1 MLNFFNKGANM
12 KKNSFSNLRKFV
24 APEYVYGIG
33 SRKLIA
39 QFAKNFALSKV
50 MLVTDDGVKNAS
62 WSDEIVKILNDTN
75 IQTFVYDDVSPNPRD
90 FQVMKGAKVFQENQC
105 DSIVAIGGGSVMD
118 CAKGIGIVVSNQKDI
133 LEFEGVDKVDVPA
146 PPLICIPT
154 TAGTSADVSQ
164 FCIITDTK
172 RHVKIAIISKMT
184 IPDVALID
192 PETTL
197 TMPEHLTVETGLD
210 ALTHAIEAFVS
221 TAHSP
226 MTDLNSLEAIKIII
240 DTLPKVYENPE
251 DIQLREHMMLGS
263 LYAGLAF
270 SNASL
275 GAVHAM
281 AHSLGGLKDL
291 PHGLCNTILLDKV
304 IDYNFDSATSRY
316 RKIADIFN
324 INASQAGDSFV
335 KKDIMKFLK
344 DVKQNLNVD
353 KSLSQLGLVKN
364 DIAPLSLN
372 ASKDACLITNPK
384 KTTNID
390 LERIYEQSI

>member
-1 MLNFFNKGANM
+1 MDT
-12 KKNSFSNLRKFV
+12 SNYLSKLRKFV
-24 APEYVYGIG
+24 APEYIYGLG
-33 SRKLIA
+33 SRKLVTRY
-39 QFAKNFALSKV
+39 AKNFGLSKIL
-50 MLVTDDGVKNAS
+50 LVSDSGVKNAG
-62 WSDEIVKILNDTN
+62 WAEEIEKLLNEEGIETIL
-75 IQTFVYDDVSPNPRD
+75 YDYVSPNPRD
-90 FQVMKGAKVFQENQC
+90 YEVMDGAKLFFEENC

-118 CAKGIGIVVSNQKDI
+118 CAKGIGIVVSNGEHI
-133 LEFEGVDKVDVPA
+133 LKFEGVDKVEIPA

-164 FCIITDTK
+164 FCIVTDT
-172 RHVKIAIISKMT
+172 RRLLKIAIISKMT

-197 TMPEHLTVETGLD
+197 TMPKELTIETGLD
-210 ALTHAIEAFVS
+210 ALTHAIEAYVS
-221 TAHSP
+221 NANSP

-240 DTLPKVYENPE
+240 DTLPKVYKEPE
-251 DIQLREHMMLGS
+251 KFEYRDKMMLGS

-304 IDYNFDSATSRY
+304 IDYNFDATSNRY

-324 INASQAGDSFV
+324 LKANQAGDSFV
-335 KKDIMKFLK
+335 KTDIIKFLK
-344 DVKQNLNVD
+344 DIKQQLGVD
-353 KSLSQLGLVKN
+353 KRLSELGLKN
-364 DIAPLSLN
+364 KEIPSLALN
-372 ASKDACLITNPK
+372 AYQDACIATNPK
-384 KTTNID
+384 KVTNIEI
-390 LERIYEQSI
+390 ERIYEQSI

>member
-1 MLNFFNKGANM
+1 MNQNNI
-12 KKNSFSNLRKFV
+12 SSLRKFV

-39 QFAKNFALSKV
+39 QFAKNFSLNKV
-50 MLVTDDGVKNAS
+50 MLVTDEGVKNAS
-62 WSDEIVKILNDTN
+62 WSDEIQTILNQAG
-75 IQTFVYDDVSPNPRD
+75 IQTVIYDDVLPNPRD
-90 FQVMKGAKVFQENQC
+90 YQVMNGAAIFKNEQC
-105 DSIVAIGGGSVMD
+105 DSIVAVGGGSVMD
-118 CAKGIGIVVSNQKDI
+118 CAKGIGIVASNHQHI
-133 LEFEGVDKVDVPA
+133 LEFEGVDKVDIPA

-172 RHVKIAIISKMT
+172 RKVKIAIVSKMT

-197 TMPEHLTVETGLD
+197 SMPEHLTVETGLD

-221 TAHSP
+221 NAHSP
-226 MTDLNSLEAIKIII
+226 MTDLNALEAIKLIKQ
-240 DTLPKVYENPE
+240 TLPKVYKDPEN
-251 DIQLREHMMLGS
+251 IQLREKMMLGS

-304 IDYNFDSATSRY
+304 INYNFDAASSRY
-316 RKIADIFN
+316 REVAKLFELN
-324 INASQAGDSFV
+324 GSQAGDSFV
-335 KKDIMKFLK
+335 KQDMMKFLK
-344 DVKQNLNVD
+344 DLKQSLQVD
-353 KSLSQLGLVKN
+353 IPLGKLGLEQKDISPLSQ
-364 DIAPLSLN
+364 N
-372 ASKDACLITNPK
+372 AYKDACIITNPK
-384 KTTNID
+384 KINTTD
-390 LERIYEQSI
+390 LERLYEQSI

>member
-1 MLNFFNKGANM
+1 M

-50 MLVTDDGVKNAS
+50 MLVTDEGVKNAS
-62 WSDEIVKILNDTN
+62 WSDEIQKILKEAN
-75 IQTFVYDDVSPNPRD
+75 IQTVIYDDVSPNPRD
-90 FQVMKGAKVFQENQC
+90 FQVMNGAKIFQEEFC
-105 DSIVAIGGGSVMD
+105 DSVIAVGGGSVMD
-118 CAKGIGIVVSNQKDI
+118 CAKGIGIVVSNGKHI
-133 LEFEGVDKVDVPA
+133 LEFEGVDKVEIPA

-172 RHVKIAIISKMT
+172 RLVKIAIVSKMT

-197 TMPEHLTVETGLD
+197 TMPENLTIETGLD

-221 TAHSP
+221 NAHSP
-226 MTDLNSLEAIKIII
+226 MTDLNSLEAIKLITT
-240 DTLPKVYENPE
+240 TLPKVYENPE
-251 DIQLREHMMLGS
+251 DMALREKMMLGS

-304 IDYNFDSATSRY
+304 INYNFDSASSRY
-316 RKIADIFN
+316 RKIADIFELN
-324 INASQAGDSFV
+324 SSQAGDSFV
-335 KKDIMKFLK
+335 KEDIIKFLK
-344 DVKQNLNVD
+344 DMKQNLDVD
-353 KSLSQLGLVKN
+353 KNLSELGLEQK
-364 DIAPLSLN
+364 DIRPLSLN
-372 ASKDACLITNPK
+372 ASKDTCIVTNPK
-384 KTTNID
+384 KLTPID